1 MNTSINNYT
10 DDEVAWDSQSS
21 SSTVYPDRHDL
32 EKIQTTSYQGY
43 TYFLMLVLLGLL
55 VSCNIPEVAL
65 KQVDE
70 SLPEHFND
78 PRGAEGISLAEIDWR
93 TYFNDSRLI
102 ALIDTALQ
110 NNQELNIVLQ
120 ELSVSQ
126 NEVLEKSGE
135 YLPFVHVGAGLGVEK
150 PGRFTRDGVVEH
162 SLEIEEGRAFPE
174 ALGDFQFGAVAS
186 WEVDIWR
193 KLRNSRD
200 AAQLRYLAANEG
212 KNFLVSHLIAE
223 IANSYY
229 ELMALDNL
237 LEIINN
243 NAVIQEEALRKVSI
257 QKQNAQA
264 NQLAVNRFEAQLLK
278 TQNLQ
283 YDIRQQ
289 IVETENRINFLVG
302 RYPSAIERNT
312 VGFMDLGTDS
322 LQAGIPARLLQN
334 RPDIR
339 QAEYQLQAANLDVQ
353 VARADF
359 YPSLDISAG
368 IGFQAFNPGFLLNPE
383 SILLNLVGDL
393 SAPLINKKAIRA
405 RYNMAS
411 AMQIQAVYQYEQ
423 NVLNAYTDVLNQ
435 LTKLENYT
443 NSFATKQREV
453 EILSKSVNIANNLFR
468 YAKADYVEV
477 LLTQE
482 EVLDAKMEL
491 VETKL
496 RQLQAKV
503 EIYRALGGGWQ

>member
-1 MNTSINNYT
+1 MKRSINNYT
-10 DDEVAWDSQSS
+10 
-21 SSTVYPDRHDL
+21 HL
-32 EKIQTTSYQGY
+32 
-43 TYFLMLVLLGLL
+43 FLLTLMGLM
-55 VSCNIPEVAL
+55 VSCNSPRLAL
-65 KQVDE
+65 KQVDR
-70 SLPEHFND
+70 SIPKSFKGKRD
-78 PRGAEGISLAEIDWR
+78 AAPISVAEIDWR
-93 TYFNDSRLI
+93 TYFDDARLI

-120 ELSVSQ
+120 ELIISQ

-135 YLPFVHVGAGLGVEK
+135 YLPMVNVGAGIGAEK

-162 SLEIEEGRAFPE
+162 SLEIEEGKEFPE
-174 ALGDFQFGAVAS
+174 PLGDFQFGAVAS

-193 KLRNSRD
+193 KLRNARD

-212 KNFLVSHLIAE
+212 RNFLISNLIAE
-223 IANSYY
+223 TAHAYY

-243 NAVIQEEALRKVSI
+243 NAAIQEEALRKVKI
-257 QKQNAQA
+257 QKQNAKA

-283 YDIRQQ
+283 YTVRQQ
-289 IVETENRINFLVG
+289 IVETENRINVLVG
-302 RYPSAIERNT
+302 RYPRPIERNT
-312 VGFMDLGTDS
+312 AGFMDLEIDS
-322 LQAGIPARLLQN
+322 IQAGIPARLLQN

-339 QAEYQLQAANLDVQ
+339 QAEYQLQAADLDVQ

-359 YPSLDISAG
+359 YPGLDISAG
-368 IGFQAFNPGFLLNPE
+368 IGFQSFNPSFLLKPE
-383 SILLNLVGDL
+383 SILFNLVGDL
-393 SAPLINKKAIRA
+393 TAPLINKKAIKA

-411 AMQIQAVYQYEQ
+411 ARQVQAVYQYEQ
-423 NVLNAYTDVLNQ
+423 TLLHAHTDVLNQ
-435 LTKLENYT
+435 LYKLDNYT

-453 EILSKSVNIANNLFR
+453 DILIESVNIANNLFR

-496 RQLQAKV
+496 RQLETKV
-503 EIYRALGGGWQ
+503 GIYRALGGGWR